1 MDRSVNQVTATYYLR
16 QQEEDQQQNWGTTEF
31 IALNQQ
37 QQQQMMMMVA
47 PAASGLSSIGE
58 QQQLQH
64 HPKFQV
70 DDVVLA
76 ELMDMEI
83 PFCSEQILLE
93 QPWMSSSNCSPAVAA
108 EFAFSVSGHQHHL
121 YSNSINS
128 NSNITTFAN
137 LQAGCLPPPANSFSS
152 MGHPIP
158 SAHFPVSQEE
168 SEETHGSDFTT
179 MPPSQGNLRSTI
191 SGENFAELSQLLLG
205 VTANNSTEGEGE
217 EGEAAEYSAMMPG
230 EQLQSL
236 ISLPPPPPPLVQC
249 RSFSRNHETA
259 GGGGILQHNSSILC
273 YEKALDDL
281 VTSSSSSLEME
292 EARSSG
298 QVKQV
303 SRARSRGAAAAA
315 GRLDHHGLTI
325 QERTMQ
331 ALQYIGKACVDVLV
345 QVWMPMKT
353 DDNRVLLTTREQ
365 PFVLEHKTDHR
376 LQYYRSVSEE
386 YEFAVTSSSPG
397 LPGRVFLQQVPEWTP
412 NVQFYNS
419 QEYLRVKDAQKYD
432 VRGTLAVPVFE
443 PSSRNCLA
451 VIELVMSAEK
461 LQYAPE
467 IDIICRALQSVNLA
481 SSDGTELPAL
491 EMRTQGRQAAL
502 AEIAE
507 VLTAVCETHKL
518 PLAQTWIPGSVT
530 CHAMNFIDGNDSND
544 SNRRFMNSYESSS
557 SNSSSSSNNNNDNG
571 SGGRSRLCLRTA
583 DGPHYVNDPRVW
595 GFRHA
600 CSEHF
605 LEKGQGLP
613 GKAYVS
619 NQPSFEPDVKNY
631 SKIEYPLGHY
641 ARLFGLGAAVAIR
654 LRSIHT
660 GSDDYVLEFF
670 LPPTCVNS
678 QEQQVVLNSLSIT
691 MQRVCRSLR
700 TVSDKELQEEKGC
713 EFQIEE
719 NYQRNS
725 GGSLRVSTVGTQ
737 ASPDTGE
744 KQEVEDPQISNL
756 QSLNG
761 AKIEESGELTEE
773 GSLVFTSIRMGL
785 DAATQKQRLDRRR
798 GTSEK
803 TIGLDIIQQ
812 YFTGSLKDAAKSIGV
827 CPTTLKRICRQHGIS
842 RWPSRKINKV
852 NRSLKKLQGVIE
864 SVHGA
869 DVHLHLTGAHM
880 SISEVATFSENSGVG
895 DDKSSDAIEAAEW
908 ANHKSDS
915 VFIESQVHGS
925 CGALTAVATHA
936 ECIPYCLDADQI
948 SGHAHEQSK
957 ESGSSHA
964 PHGNECSSPSSGIG
978 NMPSSVTVKATFEAD
993 TVRFKL
999 AFGSSFMELKNEI
1012 ALRFQFN
1019 GRDFDLKYL
1028 DDDEEWMLLTCD
1040 RDLSECIDVMQSL
1053 GGHVIKL
1060 LVAMATRT

>member
-16 QQEEDQQQNWGTTEF
+16 HQEEDQQQNWGTTEF

-108 EFAFSVSGHQHHL
+108 EFAFNVSGHQHHL

-137 LQAGCLPPPANSFSS
+137 LQAGCLPPPANSFSP

-179 MPPSQGNLRSTI
+179 MPPSQGNLGSTI

-217 EGEAAEYSAMMPG
+217 EGEAAEYSAMIPG

-236 ISLPPPPPPLVQC
+236 IPLPPPPPPPLVQC
-249 RSFSRNHETA
+249 RSFSRNHEAA

-281 VTSSSSSLEME
+281 VTSSSSSSLEME

-303 SRARSRGAAAAA
+303 SRARSGGAAAA
-315 GRLDHHGLTI
+315 GRLGYHGLTI

-376 LQYYRSVSEE
+376 LQYYRTVSEE

-467 IDIICRALQSVNLA
+467 IDIICRALQVR
-481 SSDGTELPAL
+481 G
-491 EMRTQGRQAAL
+491 MG
-502 AEIAE
+502 I
-507 VLTAVCETHKL
+507 
-518 PLAQTWIPGSVT
+518 
-530 CHAMNFIDGNDSND
+530 
-544 SNRRFMNSYESSS
+544 
-557 SNSSSSSNNNNDNG
+557 
-571 SGGRSRLCLRTA
+571 
-583 DGPHYVNDPRVW
+583 
-595 GFRHA
+595 
-600 CSEHF
+600 F
-605 LEKGQGLP
+605 LH
-613 GKAYVS
+613 
-619 NQPSFEPDVKNY
+619 
-631 SKIEYPLGHY
+631 SKP
-641 ARLFGLGAAVAIR
+641 
-654 LRSIHT
+654 
-660 GSDDYVLEFF
+660 
-670 LPPTCVNS
+670 
-678 QEQQVVLNSLSIT
+678 
-691 MQRVCRSLR
+691 
-700 TVSDKELQEEKGC
+700 
-713 EFQIEE
+713 
-719 NYQRNS
+719 
-725 GGSLRVSTVGTQ
+725 
-737 ASPDTGE
+737 
-744 KQEVEDPQISNL
+744 
-756 QSLNG
+756 
-761 AKIEESGELTEE
+761 
-773 GSLVFTSIRMGL
+773 
-785 DAATQKQRLDRRR
+785 
-798 GTSEK
+798 
-803 TIGLDIIQQ
+803 
-812 YFTGSLKDAAKSIGV
+812 
-827 CPTTLKRICRQHGIS
+827 
-842 RWPSRKINKV
+842 
-852 NRSLKKLQGVIE
+852 
-864 SVHGA
+864 
-869 DVHLHLTGAHM
+869 
-880 SISEVATFSENSGVG
+880 
-895 DDKSSDAIEAAEW
+895 
-908 ANHKSDS
+908 
-915 VFIESQVHGS
+915 
-925 CGALTAVATHA
+925 
-936 ECIPYCLDADQI
+936 
-948 SGHAHEQSK
+948 
-957 ESGSSHA
+957 
-964 PHGNECSSPSSGIG
+964 
-978 NMPSSVTVKATFEAD
+978 
-993 TVRFKL
+993 
-999 AFGSSFMELKNEI
+999 
-1012 ALRFQFN
+1012 
-1019 GRDFDLKYL
+1019 
-1028 DDDEEWMLLTCD
+1028 
-1040 RDLSECIDVMQSL
+1040 
-1053 GGHVIKL
+1053 
-1060 LVAMATRT
+1060 

>member
-1 MDRSVNQVTATYYLR
+1 
-16 QQEEDQQQNWGTTEF
+16 
-31 IALNQQ
+31 
-37 QQQQMMMMVA
+37 
-47 PAASGLSSIGE
+47 IGE

-137 LQAGCLPPPANSFSS
+137 LQAGCLPPPANSFSP

-158 SAHFPVSQEE
+158 SAHFP
-168 SEETHGSDFTT
+168 
-179 MPPSQGNLRSTI
+179 
-191 SGENFAELSQLLLG
+191 
-205 VTANNSTEGEGE
+205 
-217 EGEAAEYSAMMPG
+217 
-230 EQLQSL
+230 
-236 ISLPPPPPPLVQC
+236 
-249 RSFSRNHETA
+249 
-259 GGGGILQHNSSILC
+259 
-273 YEKALDDL
+273 
-281 VTSSSSSLEME
+281 
-292 EARSSG
+292 
-298 QVKQV
+298 
-303 SRARSRGAAAAA
+303 
-315 GRLDHHGLTI
+315 
-325 QERTMQ
+325 ERTMQ

-557 SNSSSSSNNNNDNG
+557 SNSSSSSNNNDNG
-571 SGGRSRLCLRTA
+571 SGGRSRVCLRTA

-713 EFQIEE
+713 EFQFEE

-725 GGSLRVSTVGTQ
+725 GGSLRVSTVGTL

-773 GSLVFTSIRMGL
+773 GSLVFTSMRMGL
-785 DAATQKQRLDRRR
+785 DTATQKQRLDRRR

-915 VFIESQVHGS
+915 VFIGSQVHGS

>member
-1 MDRSVNQVTATYYLR
+1 MNRSRRRRTIQGWMKKL
-16 QQEEDQQQNWGTTEF
+16 EG
-31 IALNQQ
+31 ISKSSSL
-37 QQQQMMMMVA
+37 
-47 PAASGLSSIGE
+47 SLSSRCGGAFDP
-58 QQQLQH
+58 
-64 HPKFQV
+64 PK
-70 DDVVLA
+70 D
-76 ELMDMEI
+76 
-83 PFCSEQILLE
+83 SLL
-93 QPWMSSSNCSPAVAA
+93 
-108 EFAFSVSGHQHHL
+108 
-121 YSNSINS
+121 
-128 NSNITTFAN
+128 
-137 LQAGCLPPPANSFSS
+137 
-152 MGHPIP
+152 
-158 SAHFPVSQEE
+158 
-168 SEETHGSDFTT
+168 
-179 MPPSQGNLRSTI
+179 R
-191 SGENFAELSQLLLG
+191 ELS
-205 VTANNSTEGEGE
+205 
-217 EGEAAEYSAMMPG
+217 SA
-230 EQLQSL
+230 
-236 ISLPPPPPPLVQC
+236 PPPPPPPSLSL
-249 RSFSRNHETA
+249 SFNRNHETA

-273 YEKALDDL
+273 YEKALDGL
-281 VTSSSSSLEME
+281 VTSSSSSSLEME

-303 SRARSRGAAAAA
+303 SRARSRGAAAA

-557 SNSSSSSNNNNDNG
+557 SNSSSSSNNNDNG
-571 SGGRSRLCLRTA
+571 SGGRSRVCLRTA

-700 TVSDKELQEEKGC
+700 TVSDKELQEEKGR
-713 EFQIEE
+713 EFQFEE

-725 GGSLRVSTVGTQ
+725 GGSLRVSTVGTL
-737 ASPDTGE
+737 ANPDTGE

-773 GSLVFTSIRMGL
+773 GSLVFTSMGMGL

-864 SVHGA
+864 SLHGA

-1040 RDLSECIDVMQSL
+1040 TDLSECIDVMQSL
-1053 GGHVIKL
+1053 GGHGIKL